1 MKKVILGIAALVIA
15 AGSFAQNTPVNL
27 ITVEGKSSIKLV
39 PEELFFTVNLS
50 VKDSNYD
57 KCADLAVEKLSNIK
71 QLFIDNGIDEDLLK
85 SNSYSI
91 REINKYDPQT
101 RKQVFEGYEANI
113 PLTVRTKR
121 DYKKND
127 LIFTLI
133 KNNLESNFNLNFS
146 LSEEQMEDVKE
157 KLIALAVKDAKE
169 KAQWIAK
176 ASETTLGNIKN
187 IEYGEPRLLRGI
199 NNRMELMSA
208 SVLADE
214 SMPSAKITE
223 VLSPDEVEMRTNIVI
238 SWEIEQ

>member
-1 MKKVILGIAALVIA
+1 MKKLILGIAVLVIA
-15 AGSFAQNTPVNL
+15 AGSFAQNTPASL

-57 KCADLAVEKLSNIK
+57 KCADMAVEKLSNIK

-176 ASETTLGNIKN
+176 ASETTLGKIKN
-187 IEYGEPRLLRGI
+187 IEYGEPRQLRGI